1 MYFDLHANFS
11 ENLYWVS
18 KASLRNWRRL
28 ALQKVEVV
36 NKKEGNEQPG
46 KFSVSEEGAI
56 KTGTGAVFYLR
67 LFVAKLAHH

>member
-1 MYFDLHANFS
+1 MYFDLYTNFS

-36 NKKEGNEQPG
+36 NKKEDNEQPG
-46 KFSVSEEGAI
+46 KFVSKESSNQNNAGD
-56 KTGTGAVFYLR
+56 L
-67 LFVAKLAHH
+67 L